1 MLNNFVKLLNSAS
14 LRGKFLIAPAI
25 TLMTMVLVSILFLLQ
40 MEVQKEGLSE
50 IKDNDLVIIGQ
61 LSGMSTRIS
70 HIHQRVHRILQAAR
84 SGADEEQIY
93 ELSKPLIEHLLGIE
107 DLLVNRHLLSRRM
120 YADGDLYE
128 PIKKYFLVY
137 KDTIIT
143 AIEMSTV
150 DSLLAEEQLA
160 EASGYFNYLVVEL
173 QEALKNMGGDINENL
188 NNNFS
193 TLIQATNLMIS
204 VFIIAVLSA
213 FITSLYLSKR
223 LTHDMGLLIDAIAEL
238 SCGNKGA
245 EVPEI
250 SSGKEL
256 NALAS
261 GLGVF
266 QKSLKQIDEQ
276 RWALEENNQ
285 LLKLEIE
292 EREKT
297 EADLVETR
305 AHFQYTLDHNP
316 TIIYTCSSAGA
327 VLDVTFVSENSN
339 KVIGYEAVDLLGDK
353 RKWLARLEIEDGRFL
368 NTQMSDLYKKG
379 RLVRDY
385 RIKNSAGDYIW
396 VQDSLTLSYRKKGA
410 VEVLGSLTNITE
422 IKQAEEDLVKLNAE
436 LFELASSLELKV
448 KDRTVELEEAN
459 QDLKRLSEAKSEFV
473 SIVSHDLRTPLT
485 SIKLFSDIMLDDL
498 ENIDRESQE
507 EYLSIISAETDR
519 LSRLISNVLDYQK
532 ISAGK
537 MQWNDDYVD
546 IAEVVSECVKPF
558 KISVESKGLEFNFEC
573 DEDEIK
579 TVIDGDR
586 LAQVVYNLL
595 SNSLKFT
602 EDGFIKVG
610 LKRLKTVDGE
620 FFRLSVSDSGPG
632 MAEDQLENIF
642 QPFEQIQGSA
652 NMGKGT
658 GLGLYITSCV
668 VDRYHGR
675 AWAESVLGKGATFN
689 IEMPVRHQNSYVI

>member
-1 MLNNFVKLLNSAS
+1 MLDKILNYLNSTT
-14 LRGKFLIAPAI
+14 LRGKFLVAPVIILLA
-25 TLMTMVLVSILFLLQ
+25 MVLVLGLFLVKMDEQ
-40 MEVQKEGLSE
+40 REGLRE
-50 IKDNDLVIIGQ
+50 IEENDLVIVGQ
-61 LSGMSTRIS
+61 LAGVSSRIS
-70 HIHQRVHRILQAAR
+70 HLHTRVYQVLQAAKT
-84 SGADEEQIY
+84 GADEEIIY
-93 ELSKPLIEHLLGIE
+93 EMGKPLIEHLVGIE
-107 DLLVNRHLLSRRM
+107 ELLDEGHLLTQ
-120 YADGDLYE
+120 ANDEGKDLYAA
-128 PIKKYFLVY
+128 IKGEFKTY
-137 KDTIIT
+137 KFSIIQ

-150 DSLLAEEQLA
+150 DSLLAEEQLI
-160 EASGYFNYLVVEL
+160 EASGIFNNLVVNL
-173 QEALKNMGGDINENL
+173 QEGLKEVGAEISEDLRESFERMNQVVNL
-188 NNNFS
+188 
-193 TLIQATNLMIS
+193 
-204 VFIIAVLSA
+204 IAVVFVFSAIGTFVISLFLSR
-213 FITSLYLSKR
+213 K
-223 LTHDMGLLIDAIAEL
+223 LTHDMAALIGVISRL
-238 SCGNKGA
+238 SDGEKSV
-245 EVPEI
+245 EIPII

-256 NALAS
+256 DALAS
-261 GLGVF
+261 GLSVF
-266 QKSLKQIDEQ
+266 QKSLKQVDEQ

-292 EREKT
+292 DREKT

-327 VLDVTFVSENSN
+327 VLDVTFVSENAN
-339 KVIGYEAVDLLGDK
+339 KVIGHEAVDLLGDK
-353 RKWLARLEIEDGRFL
+353 RKWLARLEIDDGRFL

-385 RIKNSAGDYIW
+385 RIKNAAGDYVW

-422 IKQAEEDLVKLNAE
+422 IKQAEENLVKLNTE
-436 LFELASSLELKV
+436 LFDLASNLEVKV

-459 QDLKRLSEAKSEFV
+459 QGLKRLSEAKSEFV

-498 ENIDRESQE
+498 DNIDRESQE
-507 EYLSIISAETDR
+507 EYLSIISSETDR

-537 MQWNDDYVD
+537 MQWNDQYVD
-546 IAEVVSECVKPF
+546 IVEIIRDCVKPF
-558 KISVESKGLEFNFEC
+558 KISVESKGLEFICEC
-573 DEDEIK
+573 DEAEFM

-602 EDGFIKVG
+602 EDGFIKVS

-620 FFRLSVSDSGPG
+620 CFRLSVSDSGPG
-632 MAEDQLENIF
+632 MADDQLEKIF
-642 QPFEQIQGSA
+642 KPYEQIQGSA

-675 AWAESVLGKGATFN
+675 AWAESVLGEGATFN
-689 IEMPVRHQNSYVI
+689 IEMPVRHQNSFVI